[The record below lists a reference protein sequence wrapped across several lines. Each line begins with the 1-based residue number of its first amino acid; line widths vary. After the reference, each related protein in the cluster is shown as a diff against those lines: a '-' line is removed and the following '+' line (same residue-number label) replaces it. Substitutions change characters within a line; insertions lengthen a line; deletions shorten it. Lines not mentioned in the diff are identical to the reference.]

1 MQNEIA
7 EALPVPRGADTCVAE
22 LAVVVP
28 TFNERNNASEV
39 VSRLQDLSSGRGLGG
54 HLRMTVSN
62 GEIA

>member
-39 VSRLQDLSSGRGLGG
+39 VSRLEDCLRGEAWE
-54 HLRMTVSN
+54 V
-62 GEIA
+62 IFV